1 VLAVMKQKILVPNQG
16 MPNQFFLKSCR
27 DRGIELDII
36 VDLSYVLLTDDVLKH
51 EQVLGNKIVLNEK
64 LNKLVITDKIKEHYQ
79 DTPLD
84 YIYPS
89 WFDFRIMAMAHINEK
104 LNIPGLGLDAA
115 LKIFDK
121 LTYQTILEKEGIT
134 LPKIISCL
142 DPYSEQ
148 YFYNNAVFPLI
159 AKPVKGTG
167 SLGVKVLQSTKE
179 ATDFFKDYDTP
190 FNSFCEKGQT
200 GYKHYDYHCL
210 GSCYILQEYIDGDLV
225 SVSGHVINNKV
236 NVDLV
241 YDIKSSE
248 LPYRAE
254 IGFTYPSK
262 HNKEKLTTIIK
273 KIIKTL
279 EIDNSPFMMDF
290 IYKDTTFYLI
300 DFSARFSTS
309 TQYIMNYLGEKD
321 YAFNVVNKILN
332 NVDFDI
338 DLQNCIS
345 IRHLPIEK
353 GKIKYINIDTT
364 ECVTAQLPET
374 GSQHYSSRIDAY
386 AGNKGFIVAE
396 SNDLLSLEEKVNRIL
411 KTLEVEYV

>member
-1 VLAVMKQKILVPNQG
+1 MKQKILVPNQG

-27 DRGIELDII
+27 ERGIELDII
-36 VDLSYVLLTDDVLKH
+36 VDLSYTVITDDVLKY
-51 EQVLGNKIVLNEK
+51 EQVLGNKIVLNER
-64 LNKLVITDKIKEHYQ
+64 LNILVIEDKIKEHYQ
-79 DTPLD
+79 HTPLD

-89 WFDFRIMAMAHINEK
+89 WIDFRTMAMAHINEE
-104 LNIPGLGLDAA
+104 LNMPGLGIDSA

-148 YFYNNAVFPLI
+148 YFYNNDLFPLI
-159 AKPVKGTG
+159 AKPIKGTG
-167 SLGVKVLQSTKE
+167 SLGVKVLQSAKD
-179 ATDFFKDYDTP
+179 ATEFFKDYDTP
-190 FNSFCEKGQT
+190 FNSFCEKGQN
-200 GYKHYDYHCL
+200 GYKHHDYHCFS
-210 GSCYILQEYIDGDLV
+210 SCYILQEYIDGELV
-225 SVSGHVINNKV
+225 SVSGHAVNNKV

-241 YDIKSSE
+241 YDIVSSE

-262 HNKEKLTTIIK
+262 HNKEELTFIIE

-279 EIDNSPFMMDF
+279 KIDNSPFMMDF
-290 IYKDTTFYLI
+290 IYKDNTFYLI

-309 TQYIMNYLGEKD
+309 TQYMMNYLGEKD

-332 NVDFDI
+332 NVDFNI
-338 DLQNCIS
+338 ELQNCIS

-353 GKIKYINIDTT
+353 GKIKYINIDAT
-364 ECVTAQLPET
+364 ECVTAQLPEI

-396 SNDLLSLEEKVNRIL
+396 ASDLLSLEEKINRIL
-411 KTLEVEYV
+411 QTLEIKYV